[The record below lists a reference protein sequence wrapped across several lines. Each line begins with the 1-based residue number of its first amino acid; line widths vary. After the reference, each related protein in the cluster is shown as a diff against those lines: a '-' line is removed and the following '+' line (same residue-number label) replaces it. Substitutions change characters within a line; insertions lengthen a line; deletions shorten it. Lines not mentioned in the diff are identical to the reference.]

1 MAVSP
6 AASFAEPEPLRA
18 AASRLRRAVA
28 GFLEPGTAPE
38 LPLGQFRID
47 ELRLAA
53 LRMLA
58 VLDASAEHERA
69 LAAEHEGRVLRAI
82 AALASVNVNE
92 LDGGSRHQLSC
103 SVASMHA
110 ELRHRADVDVTRG
123 LLDGTSAGAE
133 LAALVFDTD
142 PSTLDPDA
150 QVSYCQAAQRLES
163 AVHARLGKGLVA
175 FAGSN
180 PRHTQYWVEGDE
192 YVLTD
197 VRSSELASALA
208 WSGSKA
214 RNAVESARVMS
225 GELDGASEAAASG
238 ALQPAA
244 VSVIA
249 DGVQLLTAGIDE
261 AIADARGALATGTD
275 STPEVSDRLWELTQ
289 AREALVQEYD
299 GVVSGFA
306 ATHTVA
312 ETRRKVRD
320 TLARLDPAGFVAR
333 RAKAREVESGVEF
346 RALPNA
352 MAMVTAVLPSEQ
364 ATACFSAIDSVAR
377 DAGRSD
383 PQLPIGIR
391 RTDALYSFC
400 AQPLAGHE
408 EAPHSPRRAMDAHVD
423 LVMTLDAFLGLDDT
437 PADCM
442 GSGPIP
448 AQAARELLAEAAVV
462 TFRRVIVDA
471 GSGHVLEASAKRYRL
486 TEAEREF
493 ILMRDRTCRHPGC
506 NQPARRC
513 EVDHAV
519 PYDDGGATRAD
530 NLGALCT
537 RHHLEK
543 THAGWTIENGAA
555 DGSCTFV
562 SPLGRRYRHAPEGV
576 LPWVTPEEEGPPD
589 GDAC

>member
-1 MAVSP
+1 MTVLSLTP
-6 AASFAEPEPLRA
+6 PVQPELMRLAAF
-18 AASRLRRAVA
+18 RLRRAVT
-28 GFLEPGTAPE
+28 GFLEPESAPA
-38 LPLGQFRID
+38 LPLGQFRVD
-47 ELRLAA
+47 ELRLAS

-58 VLDASAEHERA
+58 TLDAGAEHEQALIAAHEGRALRAIEA
-69 LAAEHEGRVLRAI
+69 LAAIDLY
-82 AALASVNVNE
+82 E
-92 LDGGSRHQLSC
+92 LDAGTRHQLAC
-103 SVASMHA
+103 AVAAMHA
-110 ELRHRADVDVTRG
+110 DLRQRADVDVTRG
-123 LLDGTSAGAE
+123 LLDATPAGAA

-142 PSTLDPDA
+142 PGLLDPDA

-163 AVHARLGKGLVA
+163 AAHARLGQGMVA

-197 VRSSELASALA
+197 VRSSELASALT

-214 RNAVESARVMS
+214 RDAVESARVMS
-225 GELDGASEAAASG
+225 GELDTACEAAASG
-238 ALQPAA
+238 VLQPAA
-244 VSVIA
+244 VTVIA

-261 AIADARGALATGTD
+261 AIADARQALSAGTD
-275 STPEVSDRLWELTQ
+275 SAAEVGDRLWELTQ
-289 AREALVQEYD
+289 AREAMVQEYD

-320 TLARLDPAGFVAR
+320 TLARLDPAGFAAR
-333 RAKAREVESGVEF
+333 RAKAQVVESGVEF

-377 DAGRSD
+377 DAQRAD
-383 PQLPIGIR
+383 QQLPIGIR
-391 RTDALYSFC
+391 RCDALYDFC
-400 AQPLAGHE
+400 ARPLPDDGETSH
-408 EAPHSPRRAMDAHVD
+408 PTRRSMDAHVD

-437 PADCM
+437 PADCL

-448 AQAARELLAEAAVV
+448 AQAARELLAEAALV
-462 TFRRVIVDA
+462 TFRRVIVD
-471 GSGHVLEASAKRYRL
+471 GDSGHVIETGTKRYKL
-486 TEAEREF
+486 TESQREF
-493 ILMRDRTCRHPGC
+493 ILLRDRTCRHPGC

-519 PYDDGGATRAD
+519 PYDAGGASRAD
-530 NLGALCT
+530 NLGALCA

-543 THAGWTIENGAA
+543 THGGWTIEESSA

-562 SPLGRRYRHAPEGV
+562 SPLGRRYRHAPEAA
-576 LPWVTPEEEGPPD
+576 LPWLTPDGGPPD
-589 GDAC
+589 DEPS

>member
-1 MAVSP
+1 MSVTSAP
-6 AASFAEPEPLRA
+6 SFAEPEMLRV

-28 GFLEPGTAPE
+28 GFLEPESVPE

-47 ELRLAA
+47 ELRLAT
-53 LRMLA
+53 LRLLA
-58 VLDASAEHERA
+58 ALDASAEHVQA
-69 LAAEHEGRVLRAI
+69 LAAAHEGRAVRAVE
-82 AALASVNVNE
+82 ALASLNVRE
-92 LDGGSRHQLSC
+92 LDGESRYQLTTSI
-103 SVASMHA
+103 AAMHV
-110 ELRHRADVDVTRG
+110 ELRCKRDDDVTRG
-123 LLDGTSAGAE
+123 LLDATPAGAE

-142 PSTLDPDA
+142 PGLLDPDA

-163 AVHARLGKGLVA
+163 AAHARLGAGLVA

-197 VRSSELASALA
+197 VRSSELASALT
-208 WSGSKA
+208 WSGVKA
-214 RNAVESARVMS
+214 RDAVESARVIH
-225 GELDGASEAAASG
+225 GELDEANAAAASG

-249 DGVQLLTAGIDE
+249 DGVQLLTAGIDD
-261 AIADARGALATGTD
+261 AISDAREALAAATD

-299 GVVSGFA
+299 VAVSGFA

-320 TLARLDPAGFVAR
+320 TLARLDPAGFAER

-364 ATACFSAIDSVAR
+364 ANACFSAIDSAAR
-377 DAGRSD
+377 DADRSD
-383 PQLPIGIR
+383 QERPIGR
-391 RTDALYSFC
+391 RRADALYNFC
-400 AQPLAGHE
+400 VQPLQ
-408 EAPHSPRRAMDAHVD
+408 APTEGKPSVRRAMDAHVD

-437 PADCM
+437 PADCL

-448 AQAARELLAEAAVV
+448 ARAARELLAEAAMV

-471 GSGHVLEASAKRYRL
+471 ECGHVLETGAKRYRL
-486 TEAEREF
+486 TDAEREF

-519 PYDDGGATRAD
+519 AYDDGGATRAD

-543 THAGWTIENGAA
+543 THAGWTIEESAT

-576 LPWVTPEEEGPPD
+576 LPWLVPD
-589 GDAC
+589 GDPPDDVAC